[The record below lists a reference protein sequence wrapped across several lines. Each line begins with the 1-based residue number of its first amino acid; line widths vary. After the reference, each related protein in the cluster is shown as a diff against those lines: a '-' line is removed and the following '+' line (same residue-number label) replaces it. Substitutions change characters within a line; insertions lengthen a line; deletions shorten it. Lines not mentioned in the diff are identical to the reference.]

1 LRYFKLVQG
10 RFFGLHFQFPS
21 SIEASDRSFVQMV
34 ATGETSVL
42 NDSADEKKV
51 ETVVGIPSTGSYD
64 EEQGTMRETGM
75 LKDGIRIHPIPTTDP
90 LDPLNFP
97 RARKLTCLG
106 IVMSMCKVA
115 VELDKHAGMLMP
127 SQTFCSHTS
136 PQLPSLASHYC
147 KDNTISAMPK
157 STGPLRYP
165 P

>member
-1 LRYFKLVQG
+1 M
-10 RFFGLHFQFPS
+10 HFQLPS
-21 SIEASDRSFVQMV
+21 SIEASDRPFVQMA
-34 ATGETSVL
+34 ATGETSIL

-51 ETVVGIPSTGSYD
+51 ESVVDIPSIGSYD

-75 LKDGIRIHPIPTTDP
+75 LKDSIRIHPIPTTDP

-106 IVMSMCKVA
+106 IVMSMCKGP
-115 VELDKHAGMLMP
+115 VELDKNAGMLIP

-147 KDNTISAMPK
+147 KDNTESAMLK